1 MENNDYKEKYESL
14 IDAIKVLRDTNP
26 SDEGIQNWIKDFVPE
41 LAESEDERIR
51 KALIGYFSM
60 GANNNETTFN
70 IEDKKILAWLEKQ
83 DNRDARYKYLE
94 KLLEADTIYQM
105 AVNDAMVE
113 EAKTKAIEAI
123 SNMDIWDLLE
133 PKKQGDHKLAWSE
146 ELKESEDE
154 RIRKALISILKS
166 DFEKDTTI
174 FDISIEQT
182 LAWLE
187 KQGTTQ
193 KPFTFNSLPRLLGM
207 IEPSDRAIAYSNKLA
222 DSLEN
227 EGYTTD
233 SKIVRESIKMMRG
246 EKVPLATMD
255 ETEEGSTGNP
265 NKEVSPKFGVFSWIC
280 DGRSTRQ
287 ITQVLDCGFY
297 VFDDGFNSRCEDIDS
312 KYHLWTIQ
320 DAKNGDILVIYPEVG
335 SELPEQIF
343 IFKEIKDRSYV
354 KDAVEFH
361 CKYANNEFSINKQSF
376 MGQSTINRYLP
387 ATRAQRNLLISKM
400 KKSGYEWNFNTKEVE
415 EIGESLINFY
425 KELGQP

>member
-1 MENNDYKEKYESL
+1 MTQEEKAKRYDEVLEQAKSWYVDAQLDFKKSL
-14 IDAIKVLRDTNP
+14 
-26 SDEGIQNWIKDFVPE
+26 
-41 LAESEDERIR
+41 
-51 KALIGYFSM
+51 
-60 GANNNETTFN
+60 ET
-70 IEDKKILAWLEKQ
+70 
-83 DNRDARYKYLE
+83 
-94 KLLEADTIYQM
+94 LL
-105 AVNDAMVE
+105 
-113 EAKTKAIEAI
+113 
-123 SNMDIWDLLE
+123 
-133 PKKQGDHKLAWSE
+133 P
-146 ELKESEDE
+146 ELKESEDK

-174 FDISIEQT
+174 FDISIEQI

-187 KQGTTQ
+187 KQETTQ

-222 DSLEN
+222 DSLES

-233 SKIVRESIKMMRG
+233 SKIVRESIKIMRG

-255 ETEEGSTGNP
+255 ETEEESTGKP
-265 NKEVSPKFGVFSWIC
+265 NKVSPKFVVFSWVC
-280 DGRSTRQ
+280 DGISTRQ
-287 ITQVLDCGFY
+287 VTQVLDCGFY

-320 DAKNGDILVIYPEVG
+320 DAKNGDILVIYPEAG

-400 KKSGYEWNFNTKEVE
+400 KKSGYEWNSSTKEVE
-415 EIGESLINFY
+415 EVGEGLINFY
-425 KELGQP
+425 KELGQL